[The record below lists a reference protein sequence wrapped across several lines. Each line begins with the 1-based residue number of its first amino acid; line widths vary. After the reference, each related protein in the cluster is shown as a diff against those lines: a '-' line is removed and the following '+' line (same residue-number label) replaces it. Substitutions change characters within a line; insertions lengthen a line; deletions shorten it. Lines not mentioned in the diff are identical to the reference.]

1 MQLVIEQTGN
11 SATVKIWAHR
21 LNRGNARMFL
31 RQMSPILA
39 KCTHIMIGIN
49 RVIYID
55 PHGVGSLLTCRHRAE
70 KQGRGE
76 ITLRQG
82 YGKGDHLFS
91 ELFQRARVFLETDTS
106 MYI

>member
-11 SATVKIWAHR
+11 SATVKIWAHC

-39 KCTHIMIGIN
+39 KCTHNMIGIN
-49 RVIYID
+49 RVIEID

-70 KQGRGE
+70 KQGRE
-76 ITLRQG
+76 LTLRQG

>member
-31 RQMSPILA
+31 RQMSPILS
-39 KCTHIMIGIN
+39 KYTHIMIDIN
-49 RVIYID
+49 RMIDID

-70 KQGRGE
+70 KQGRE
-76 ITLRQG
+76 LTLRQG

-91 ELFQRARVFLETDTS
+91 ELFQRAQIFLETDTS

>member
-31 RQMSPILA
+31 RQMSPTLS
-39 KCTHIMIGIN
+39 KYTHIMIDIN
-49 RVIYID
+49 RVIDID
-55 PHGVGSLLTCRHRAE
+55 PYGVGSLLTCRHRAE
-70 KQGRGE
+70 KQDRE
-76 ITLRQG
+76 LTLRQG
-82 YGKGDHLFS
+82 YDKGDHLFA
-91 ELFQRARVFLETDTS
+91 ELFQRAQVFLKTDTS